1 MIPQEKEILS
11 GEEQLMKA
19 TIPVTS
25 KKRSSKVDTG
35 KIMALYNAGWNY
47 KKIADEMQLHPITI
61 SKYVKQF
68 NMKKS
73 T

>member
-47 KKIADEMQLHPITI
+47 KKIAD
-61 SKYVKQF
+61 
-68 NMKKS
+68 
-73 T
+73 